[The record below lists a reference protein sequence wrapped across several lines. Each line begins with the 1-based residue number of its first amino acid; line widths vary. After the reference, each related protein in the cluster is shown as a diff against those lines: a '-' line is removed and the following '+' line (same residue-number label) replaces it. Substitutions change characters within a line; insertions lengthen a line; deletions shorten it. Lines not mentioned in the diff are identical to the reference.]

1 MEEPAGGFTRHP
13 MGRFEW
19 ERILRRA
26 IITPPSVKFLGLM
39 MATYANA
46 DGSRVRPGQAR
57 LAAVMGTSISTVERG
72 QRTMEK
78 EGFLE
83 MVSKGHSS
91 GRGRSAGYASEY
103 RLTVPSDLLERV
115 PMLDPDEKHPSPMT
129 GESDIHPA
137 PVTGEYPLEGSRDS
151 REFDGSEDVR
161 ANTMPK
167 PLSKPLAKGA
177 ETPVN
182 PEETPVTGAEIPVNL
197 QETPVT
203 HDGPPDHYHQLKDQ
217 NKKHQ
222 SGFLT
227 LSDAHEQAPDLESER
242 NRQLNALQALI
253 DSQKEAS

>member
-1 MEEPAGGFTRHP
+1 MDEPAGGFVRHP
-13 MGRFEW
+13 VGRFEW
-19 ERILRRA
+19 ERIIRRA

-39 MATYANA
+39 MATYASA

-83 MVSKGHSS
+83 MVVKGHSA
-91 GRGRSAGYASEY
+91 GRGRNAGYASEY
-103 RLTVPSDLLERV
+103 RLTIPSDLLDRV

-129 GESDIHPA
+129 DESEHHPA
-137 PVTGEYPLEGSRDS
+137 PVTGKSER
-151 REFDGSEDVR
+151 SEDVR

-167 PLSKPLAKGA
+167 PLPKPLATGT
-177 ETPVN
+177 ESPVN
-182 PEETPVTGAEIPVNL
+182 PEETPVTGAETPVNS
-197 QETPVT
+197 EESPVT
-203 HDGPPDHYHQLKDQ
+203 HDGPPHHYHHNNDHNKD
-217 NKKHQ
+217 Q

-227 LSDAHEQAPDLESER
+227 LSDAHALEPSPAIESER
-242 NRQLNALQALI
+242 NRQLAALQALI